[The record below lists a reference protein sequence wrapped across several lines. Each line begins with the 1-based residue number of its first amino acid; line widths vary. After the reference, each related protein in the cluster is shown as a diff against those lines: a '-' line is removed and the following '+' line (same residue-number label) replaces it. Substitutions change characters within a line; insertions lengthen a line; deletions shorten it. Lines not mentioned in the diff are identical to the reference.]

1 MNLLNIFHRTIQ
13 SCYLQQTLVLHY
25 LRANIFYQTH
35 SSIYNRIYIGN
46 VVESSCYKLGIYPL
60 SYNFILGSFTMD
72 EISFKLRKIRALV
85 VQKHVARRSAKK
97 HSNTKTTEK
106 GCEKHIVG
114 NMFEKWYYHFY
125 YWQSNAMKEPIIHI
139 NMWFGYT
146 SLNMCDDIHRKY
158 TKLYIHMYNH

>member
-25 LRANIFYQTH
+25 LRANIFYETH
-35 SSIYNRIYIGN
+35 NSIYNRIYIGN

-60 SYNFILGSFTMD
+60 SYNFIVGSFTMD

-85 VQKHVARRSAKK
+85 VQKQVARRSAKK

-114 NMFEKWYYHFY
+114 NMFEKGYYHFY